1 MALPRFSPRTAY
13 TLFALAHAVGGF
25 AILVEMTGGDWDIR
39 WHIRRL
45 VEVFWTP
52 PHTVLYSGLAIA
64 FASAFG
70 AHILQ
75 LLGPVPPRPLRV
87 GIHVALIGLA
97 MQLVAGGF
105 DTWWHATFGVDD
117 ALSPPHV
124 LLIGGMVVS
133 GFGFV
138 SGLVVLAR
146 SPGFWTTAVPSVR
159 RLLYVA
165 MPAAFVAL
173 FYALWGFS
181 WVFTYPGFTKPPF
194 LAELWQRSVVGTLFA
209 TLLPFIALSA
219 ARTVP
224 WWGGATATLGLVTID
239 VTLVDALMGSPPDAA
254 SLALGLALILVPAVV
269 IDFVV
274 TRYPSER
281 ARRVTTPLLGMA
293 GGILGG
299 LFAGGPVLAMTG
311 GLSSNP
317 PWYPLLFVVGGFVG
331 AYGSVLFATT
341 VETLLGAA
349 GTPATPVAASADG
362 GIGRRVT

>member
-1 MALPRFSPRTAY
+1 
-13 TLFALAHAVGGF
+13 
-25 AILVEMTGGDWDIR
+25 
-39 WHIRRL
+39 
-45 VEVFWTP
+45 
-52 PHTVLYSGLAIA
+52 
-64 FASAFG
+64 
-70 AHILQ
+70 
-75 LLGPVPPRPLRV
+75 
-87 GIHVALIGLA
+87 
-97 MQLVAGGF
+97 
-105 DTWWHATFGVDD
+105 
-117 ALSPPHV
+117 
-124 LLIGGMVVS
+124 
-133 GFGFV
+133 
-138 SGLVVLAR
+138 
-146 SPGFWTTAVPSVR
+146 
-159 RLLYVA
+159 

-194 LAELWQRSVVGTLFA
+194 LAELWQRSIVGMLFA

-219 ARTVP
+219 ARLVP
-224 WWGGATATLGLVTID
+224 WWGGATATLALVTID

-254 SLALGLALILVPAVV
+254 SLALGLALILVPAIV

-274 TRYPSER
+274 KRYPSER

-311 GLSSNP
+311 GLGSNP
-317 PWYPLLFVVGGFVG
+317 PWFPLLFVAGGFVG

-362 GIGRRVT
+362 GIGRRVA

>member
-70 AHILQ
+70 AHVLQ

-87 GIHVALIGLA
+87 GIRVALIGLA
-97 MQLVAGGF
+97 TQLVAGGF

-124 LLIGGMVVS
+124 LLIGGMVIS
-133 GFGFV
+133 AFGFI

-146 SPGFWTTAVPSVR
+146 ASAFWATAVPSVR
-159 RLLYVA
+159 RLLYAA

-194 LAELWQRSVVGTLFA
+194 LAELWQRSIVGMLFA

-219 ARTVP
+219 ARLLP
-224 WWGGATATLGLVTID
+224 WWGGATAT
-239 VTLVDALMGSPPDAA
+239 
-254 SLALGLALILVPAVV
+254 LALGLALILVPAIV

-274 TRYPSER
+274 KRYPSER
-281 ARRVTTPLLGMA
+281 VRRVTTPLLGMA

>member
-52 PHTVLYSGLAIA
+52 PHTVLYGGLAIA
-64 FASAFG
+64 LASAFG
-70 AHILQ
+70 AHVLQ

-87 GIHVALIGLA
+87 GIRIALIGLA
-97 MQLVAGGF
+97 MQLVAG
-105 DTWWHATFGVDD
+105 
-117 ALSPPHV
+117 
-124 LLIGGMVVS
+124 
-133 GFGFV
+133 
-138 SGLVVLAR
+138 LVVLAR
-146 SPGFWTTAVPSVR
+146 ASAFWATAVPSVR

-194 LAELWQRSVVGTLFA
+194 LPELWQRSIVGVLFA

-219 ARTVP
+219 ARLVP
-224 WWGGATATLGLVTID
+224 WRGGATATLALVTID
-239 VTLVDALMGSPPDAA
+239 VTLVDALMGSSPDAA
-254 SLALGLALILVPAVV
+254 SLVLGLALILIPAAI

-274 TRYPSER
+274 KRYPSER

-311 GLSSNP
+311 GLGSNP
-317 PWYPLLFVVGGFVG
+317 PWFPLLFVFGGFVG

>member
-70 AHILQ
+70 AHLLQ

-87 GIHVALIGLA
+87 GIRIALIGLA

-105 DTWWHATFGVDD
+105 DAWWHATFGVDD

-124 LLIGGMVVS
+124 LLIGGLVISV
-133 GFGFV
+133 FGFV

-146 SPGFWTTAVPSVR
+146 ASPFWTTAVASVR

-165 MPAAFVAL
+165 MPAAIVAI
-173 FYALWGFS
+173 
-181 WVFTYPGFTKPPF
+181 
-194 LAELWQRSVVGTLFA
+194 LFA
-209 TLLPFIALSA
+209 TLLPCIALSA
-219 ARTVP
+219 ARLVP
-224 WWGGATATLGLVTID
+224 WWGGATATLALVTID

-254 SLALGLALILVPAVV
+254 SLALGLALILVPAIV

-274 TRYPSER
+274 KRYPSER

-311 GLSSNP
+311 GLGSNP
-317 PWYPLLFVVGGFVG
+317 PWFPLLFVAGGFVG

-341 VETLLGAA
+341 VETLLSGA